1 MTLKG
6 TVNGDT
12 WVVEAV
18 TSPAPQGGFACHIS
32 IRQGGPEQPV
42 CHAFAHH
49 RTLVTETAA
58 MLDGLRE
65 GMLWID
71 LKNRNAFHVQR

>member
-6 TVNGDT
+6 TVDSDT
-12 WVVEAV
+12 WIVEAV
-18 TSPAPQGGFACHIS
+18 TSPAPQGGFSCHIA
-32 IRQGGPEQPV
+32 IRQRAPEQAV
-42 CHAFAHH
+42 CHAFDHH
-49 RTLVTETAA
+49 RTFVTETAA

-71 LKNRNAFHVQR
+71 LMNRHAFHVQR